1 MQEEIKENQEQVQE
15 VETVYQAHDEDV
27 VTTVN
32 KPPFFIWNF
41 NTLLGIVLLLGLIL
55 LYVLYF
61 TGRKTP
67 PASPPLMVQNASG
80 KQLSAVYVNIDTLNE
95 YYDYVKVLRKD
106 LENTGKRLQT
116 EVLAEQAA
124 LEKEANDFQ
133 RQMASNSIPEEKA
146 KGIYDQLMQKQQLL
160 MQKKD
165 RYTQQIGEQ
174 EMNMNI
180 RLVDSL
186 TTFLKRFNRQYNF
199 DYIMG
204 YKTGGE
210 ILVGNDTLD
219 ITISVLE
226 ELNKEYQ
233 QRKK

>member
-1 MQEEIKENQEQVQE
+1 MQEENMENQEQVQE
-15 VETVYQAHDEDV
+15 VEPVNPVHNTEVITA
-27 VTTVN
+27 VN
-32 KPPFFIWNF
+32 KPPFFTWNF
-41 NTLLGIVLLLGLIL
+41 NTLLGIILLLGLIV

-61 TGRKTP
+61 SGRKTP
-67 PASPPLMVQNASG
+67 PAPSPLMAQNASG
-80 KQLSAVYVNIDTLNE
+80 KQLSAVFVNIDTLNE

-124 LEKEANDFQ
+124 LEKEANEFQ
-133 RQMASNSIPEEKA
+133 RQMAANIIPEEKA
-146 KGIYDQLMQKQQLL
+146 KGVYDQLMQKQQLL

-165 RYTQQIGEQ
+165 RYTQQIAEQ
-174 EMNMNI
+174 EMGMNI

-186 TTFLKRFNRQYNF
+186 TAFLKRFNRQYNF

-204 YKTGGE
+204 FKTGGE